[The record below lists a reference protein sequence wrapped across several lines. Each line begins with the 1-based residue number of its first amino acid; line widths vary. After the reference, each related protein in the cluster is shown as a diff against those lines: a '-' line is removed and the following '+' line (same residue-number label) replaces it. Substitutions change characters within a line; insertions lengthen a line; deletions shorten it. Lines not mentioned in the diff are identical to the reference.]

1 MRLRGRSSC
10 SVGGGGLMGCAVS
23 IGCVA
28 ALRPPHDL
36 GPSRPKVPTLPGSE
50 GSLFLPRAGWS
61 AGADGNTD
69 LRLPPSSLSSSSGQG
84 SSRLLRL
91 AEFTPRSVSSISFP
105 SDRLP
110 SRASPTAAVTL
121 QGGRTAKRHLPDTYQ
136 YERRERQRGIVIDN
150 DAVVDC

>member
-10 SVGGGGLMGCAVS
+10 SVGGGGLMACAVS

-28 ALRPPHDL
+28 ALRPPHDA
-36 GPSRPKVPTLPGSE
+36 GSVAPKIPDPSRVGGLS
-50 GSLFLPRAGWS
+50 
-61 AGADGNTD
+61 
-69 LRLPPSSLSSSSGQG
+69 LPPSR
-84 SSRLLRL
+84 RLVGRRGRQH
-91 AEFTPRSVSSISFP
+91 RSEISSILPILLLWAGFISSPPPRGVHTPLGFVNLVP

>member
-10 SVGGGGLMGCAVS
+10 SVGGGGLMDCAVS
-23 IGCVA
+23 IVFGCFAPPAESGSVA
-28 ALRPPHDL
+28 PKIPD
-36 GPSRPKVPTLPGSE
+36 PSRVGGLS
-50 GSLFLPRAGWS
+50 
-61 AGADGNTD
+61 
-69 LRLPPSSLSSSSGQG
+69 LPPSR
-84 SSRLLRL
+84 RLVGRRGRQH
-91 AEFTPRSVSSISFP
+91 RSETSSILPILLLWAGFISSPPPRGVHTPLGFVNLVP